1 MFVLVGFLAAA
12 SWASPAVAQTQMTT
26 GPMVNLWYGGLVTGV
41 ETVKNTGAVIGAEA
55 GARVWRHLDVSLEAG
70 SFGDVVPQTEI
81 DSAAP
86 LSDFLQQT
94 QGQAAALTLKRP
106 AIYGGLGARWVF
118 EDTILAGRAR
128 PYVNF
133 GLGGARVKHEPT
145 FTLGGTDV
153 TGALDQYRRQ
163 AGRRFDRH
171 REEGGDHRRR
181 RRPDPGAQLLSRPR
195 LPADEHPDR
204 RHDQRQSVQYRRRRA
219 VLTAPSARIA
229 IAG

>member
-153 TGALDQYRRQ
+153 TGALDQY
-163 AGRRFDRH
+163 GVKL
-171 REEGGDHRRR
+171 
-181 RRPDPGAQLLSRPR
+181 GA
-195 LPADEHPDR
+195 D
-204 RHDQRQSVQYRRRRA
+204 
-219 VLTAPSARIA
+219 LTATEKKAAITGGAGVLIPVRNFYLDLGYRLTSIRTADTINVNRFNIGVGARF
-229 IAG
+229 